1 MRNFARRDGEGQ
13 ERVEAEDK
21 EVDEDNDEGDEEK
34 SVTISPLPPPLLL
47 SSFFAAA
54 ACLMCV
60 SAFSRC
66 RCGANGAIDGVAG
79 GTVFAEE
86 VTKERLGDGG
96 VSQPAPLRNVM
107 PHRRSDHLYALHG

>member
-1 MRNFARRDGEGQ
+1 VRNFARRDGEGQ

-60 SAFSRC
+60 SASPVADVGRMVPSTESLVVRSSRK
-66 RCGANGAIDGVAG
+66 R
-79 GTVFAEE
+79 
-86 VTKERLGDGG
+86 
-96 VSQPAPLRNVM
+96 
-107 PHRRSDHLYALHG
+107 